1 MRRRIQQSGGQ
12 LVGIFATLVYLIT
25 MDRTVSWWDC
35 GEFIATGWTLGVG
48 HPPGAPTYQL
58 ITHIAMLLSFG
69 NTAWIAPLSNAVSA
83 VCGGITVGL
92 LYATLRGL
100 GIRSLGAYV
109 GALCYLFC
117 DTAWFS
123 SVESEVYA
131 MAMLICSLNIYLA
144 VRYRHTGNSRLIPLI
159 GLVTGLGVGVH
170 LMTLLALP
178 AVALLYLQ
186 RQLRW
191 QPIIL
196 AIFFFML
203 GLSTYMIIPLR
214 AESNPEINEIG
225 DGFGHYLRRDQYE
238 KAPLYPRMWRERDT
252 ANWVEWNAGRTD
264 LLGNVVYAIT
274 YQAGYMYFR
283 YLMYNFI
290 GRQNMKTQHIVL
302 FILPLLLGLLGL
314 WRLFKRQPL
323 DAWVVMLLFLFG
335 GLLLNIYLNHPCY
348 EPRERDYAYIL
359 SFYAFAIWIG
369 VGADSIPWH
378 RWAWLALLAPLT
390 IAIGNWSDHDR
401 HNIHSVHDI
410 AANHLES
417 CSPDAILITLGDND
431 TFPLWYMQQVE
442 GIRTDISVLNVGLEG
457 WNNIINMLDE
467 NAFKRPVYISHYFY
481 QRYAHLFQGRLRCEG
496 FCHRVF
502 PTTCSDSTPIIHD
515 NIRWNITPT
524 EYIDPISAAFIDTW
538 EQNTG
543 QPVPIR

>member
-238 KAPLYPRMWRERDT
+238 KASLYPRMWRERDT